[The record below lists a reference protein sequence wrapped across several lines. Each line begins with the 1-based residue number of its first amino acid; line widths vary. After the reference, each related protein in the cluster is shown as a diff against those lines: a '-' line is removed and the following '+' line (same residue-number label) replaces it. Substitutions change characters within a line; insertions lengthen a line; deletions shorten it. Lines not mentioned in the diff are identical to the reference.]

1 MKKNIRNIVIW
12 CSLVLLVT
20 VLAGFANA
28 DRERERCWRLDI
40 EVEQLSGLYFID
52 EASVREHILN
62 LGDAVVGS
70 RIDSLQIDPIRKAL
84 LKLPSVKNAT
94 VYTTVDG
101 RLYVNVTQRKPL
113 FRVFNKRGESY
124 YVDTEGKRM
133 PLSKQ
138 YTARVPV
145 LTGEVTTPFAPGAAS
160 ENEER
165 TLEAAIHLFNHI
177 ENDPFWSAQT
187 EHVALNSEGDFVIIP
202 RIGHCTMV
210 IGDTADLS
218 SKFRRLH
225 AFLLDIAH
233 KSNLNQYKSI
243 NVKYRDQVVCERY
256 F

>member
-1 MKKNIRNIVIW
+1 MKQKIKNIVIW
-12 CSLVLLVT
+12 CSLILLVA

-52 EASVREHILN
+52 EASVREHILD
-62 LGDAVVGS
+62 LGNPIVGS
-70 RIDSLQIDPIRKAL
+70 RIDSLQVEPIRRSL
-84 LKLPSVKNAT
+84 LQLPSVKSAT

-101 RLYVNVTQRKPL
+101 RLFVNVTQRTPL
-113 FRVFNKRGESY
+113 FRVINKAGESY

-145 LTGEVTTPFAPGAAS
+145 LTGEVTTPFAPGAAT
-160 ENEER
+160 EKEEQ
-165 TLEAAIHLFNHI
+165 LLQKAFHLVNHI
-177 ENDPFWSAQT
+177 ESDPFWSAQT
-187 EHVALNSEGDFVIIP
+187 EHIAVNDENDFVIVP
-202 RIGHCTMV
+202 RIGHCTIV
-210 IGDTADLS
+210 IGDTADLT

-225 AFLLDIAH
+225 AFMLDIAH